1 MFRNKNWLKVLVP
14 EVLAVVLVL
23 VVFFVCKWLG
33 MDDDQTVVALI
44 VATTATFVVA
54 TIVATAVAV
63 AATAAATTA
72 TAAATA
78 FATTT
83 ATPFFAVAFAAFF
96 AIAIAIAIAIAAF
109 AAAEEYKLSRFFV
122 VMSYLA
128 EGAAIFLPIF
138 FSLN

>member
-96 AIAIAIAIAIAAF
+96 AIAIAIAIAAF